1 MPTPYLEK
9 AALVSKNNE
18 AISEVIKITEKIAGV
33 SVPVDLTGRTF
44 FSQARK
50 TKSPEGVL
58 ICTINATVIGNPLNG
73 EVLLQVHENVTETLD
88 PVKGHY
94 DLLSRVE
101 GGRIDNMFMAP
112 FIIEGGVS
120 KWLI

>member
-1 MPTPYLEK
+1 MSTPYLEK

-18 AISEVIKITEKIAGV
+18 AISEVIKITEKVAGV
-33 SVPVDLTGRTF
+33 RVPVDLTGRTF

-50 TKSPEGVL
+50 TKSPEGEL
-58 ICTINATVIGNPLNG
+58 ICNITATVLGDPANG
-73 EVLLQVHENVTETLD
+73 EVLLQVHEDIIEGLN

-94 DLLSRVE
+94 DVLSRAGE
-101 GGRIDNMFMAP
+101 GRIDNMYMAP

-120 KWLI
+120 KWSI